1 MPIVLQCRRV
11 RVTIKM
17 KITIRGTE
25 VEGVLCVRFFRF
37 LFFCC
42 CLSCPYLAFTGKS
55 KQEQIEAAICAK
67 FESSEP
73 GSRVFLFYHAEAM
86 FLAGFVYGLDLV
98 ECDIPVS
105 DWQYRVTYN
114 CNEICPTCQEIVVLV
129 GDGSLSIDGVLYTSK
144 PELPFQKVLEYFRD
158 KYAYYCQNQ

>member
-1 MPIVLQCRRV
+1 MRKILPVFVFLLLFVLS
-11 RVTIKM
+11 
-17 KITIRGTE
+17 
-25 VEGVLCVRFFRF
+25 
-37 LFFCC
+37 LFG
-42 CLSCPYLAFTGKS
+42 LYWKNQYRPELS

-129 GDGSLSIDGVLYTSK
+129 GDRSLSIDGVLYTSK

-158 KYAYYCQNQ
+158 KYAYYRQTQ

>member
-1 MPIVLQCRRV
+1 MR
-11 RVTIKM
+11 K
-17 KITIRGTE
+17 
-25 VEGVLCVRFFRF
+25 F
-37 LFFCC
+37 LPVFVFLLLFA
-42 CLSCPYLAFTGKS
+42 LSLFGLYWKNQYKPQLS
-55 KQEQIEAAICAK
+55 KQEQIAAAICAK

-73 GSRVFLFYHAEAM
+73 GSRELLLYQAETKP
-86 FLAGFVYGLDLV
+86 LADFVYGLDLV

-114 CNEICPTCQEIVVLV
+114 CNEICTNCQEIVVLV
-129 GDGSLSIDGVLYTSK
+129 GDRSLSIDGVLYTSK

>member
-1 MPIVLQCRRV
+1 MR
-11 RVTIKM
+11 K
-17 KITIRGTE
+17 
-25 VEGVLCVRFFRF
+25 F
-37 LFFCC
+37 LPVFVFLLLFA
-42 CLSCPYLAFTGKS
+42 LSLFGLYWKNQYKPQLS
-55 KQEQIEAAICAK
+55 WQEQIEAAICAK

-129 GDGSLSIDGVLYTSK
+129 GDRSLSIDGVLYTSK

-158 KYAYYCQNQ
+158 KYAYYHQTQ

>member
-1 MPIVLQCRRV
+1 MRKFLPVFVFLLLF
-11 RVTIKM
+11 
-17 KITIRGTE
+17 
-25 VEGVLCVRFFRF
+25 VLC
-37 LFFCC
+37 LFGLYLKNQYKPQ
-42 CLSCPYLAFTGKS
+42 LSW
-55 KQEQIEAAICAK
+55 QEQIAAAICAK

-129 GDGSLSIDGVLYTSK
+129 GDRSLSIDGVLYTSK